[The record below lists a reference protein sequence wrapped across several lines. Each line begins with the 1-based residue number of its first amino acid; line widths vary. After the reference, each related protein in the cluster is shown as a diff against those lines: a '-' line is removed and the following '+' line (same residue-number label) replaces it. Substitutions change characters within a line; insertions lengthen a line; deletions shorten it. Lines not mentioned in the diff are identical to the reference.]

1 MSIIKIN
8 NIYLKKNV
16 LAIKAYMI
24 NNKYLIVSV
33 AKHKLRVKCYNLII
47 FTNQNQSYNAASSPF
62 GLHILHI

>member
-1 MSIIKIN
+1 MSIIKI